1 MNVVE
6 RPRLQM
12 ALANAIRKSRQLR
25 LTGRCPAAWEG
36 RPTYVVG
43 ATSPSDTT
51 SPQFWVDRERLIVV
65 RFLMPLFPSPENRSQ
80 DVRLENNMRLGGG
93 WLATRVRI
101 PDRGVALQTEDY
113 SDWKSGVAP
122 SESFFQVE
130 HWSEGPHWAKPAG
143 Q

>member
-1 MNVVE
+1 
-6 RPRLQM
+6 
-12 ALANAIRKSRQLR
+12 
-25 LTGRCPAAWEG
+25 LTGRYPAAWEG

-113 SDWKSGVAP
+113 SDSKSGVALP
-122 SESFFQVE
+122 ESFFQVE

>member
-1 MNVVE
+1 MRPTLALVVV
-6 RPRLQM
+6 L
-12 ALANAIRKSRQLR
+12 LAAGCATASNSAS
-25 LTGRCPAAWEG
+25 GSAPARDWEG

-65 RFLMPLFPSPENRSQ
+65 RFLMPLFPSPENSNQ

-101 PDRGVALQTEDY
+101 LDRGVALQTEDN
-113 SDWKSGVAP
+113 
-122 SESFFQVE
+122 VE
-130 HWSEGPHWAKPAG
+130 ALQCHTIGRWARSAAFSSPPW
-143 Q
+143 